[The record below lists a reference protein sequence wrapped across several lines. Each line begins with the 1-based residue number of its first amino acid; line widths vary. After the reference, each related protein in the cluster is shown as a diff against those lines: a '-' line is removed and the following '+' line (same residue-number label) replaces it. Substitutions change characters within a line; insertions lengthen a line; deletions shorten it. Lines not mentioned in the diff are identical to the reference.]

1 MRRRV
6 FLIFLIGIWM
16 LFPGAIAEDTAVRV
30 ENISYSARQVQGE
43 LDVYLLAYS
52 YGGTVLTAEQKTD
65 LARSVA
71 DAFAVQGLVEMK
83 LRSLN
88 LAEMDDNTVYA
99 LRAIAQEQ
107 YDAYWQKLRETDSA
121 MTDAQLTAY
130 MTQNGLTLDK
140 LYEELRYDYLAQR
153 FVQYCRADTSVTD
166 AEAEE
171 YFLNEY
177 VRPYRE
183 RYEKNIPLFEDE
195 VLYGGGSCLYTP
207 EGYRIIRQILLPIP
221 EELQAELDGI
231 LQNGAALYER
241 AQEAYNDIAAKA
253 VAGEDVTEERAL
265 YLELMDQYDQTD
277 VLYGEAWAKV
287 LPACQPTV
295 DEIFARLESG
305 ERFDSLMNVFG
316 TPSMLYYHP
325 DSAYWSDDLKAA
337 AETLQ
342 NVGDVSQPVL
352 CSDGLHILCYA
363 EDVPGGAAELENDEQ
378 RQIVRDAAEQA
389 RFNEVLHTLT
399 EPLREEYPV
408 EIDLSRIVY

>member
-30 ENISYSARQVQGE
+30 GDISYSARQVQDE
-43 LDVYLLAYS
+43 LDVFLLAYAYS
-52 YGGTVLTAEQKTD
+52 GTVLTTEEKAD
-65 LARSVA
+65 LLRSVA
-71 DAFAVQGLVEMK
+71 DAFVVQGLVEMK
-83 LRSLN
+83 LRSLGM
-88 LAEMDDNTVYA
+88 AELDDNTVYA

-107 YDAYWQKLRETDSA
+107 YDAYWQKLRETDNA

-130 MTQNGLTLDK
+130 MTQNGLTLEK
-140 LYEELRYDYLAQR
+140 LYEELRYDFLAQR
-153 FVQYCRADTSVTD
+153 FMQANHADTSVTD
-166 AEAEE
+166 AEAEAF
-171 YFLNEY
+171 YLNEY

-183 RYEKNIPLFEDE
+183 RYEKNIPLFEEE
-195 VLYGGGSCLYTP
+195 VLYGGEGCLYTP

-231 LQNGAALYER
+231 LQNGASLYER
-241 AQEAYNDIAAKA
+241 AQETYNDIAAKA

-316 TPSMLYYHP
+316 TPSVLYYHP
-325 DSAYWSDDLKAA
+325 DSTYWPDDLKAA

-352 CSDGLHILCYA
+352 CADGLHILCYA
-363 EDVPGGAAELENDEQ
+363 EDIPGGAAELENDEQ
-378 RQIVRDAAEQA
+378 RQIVRDAAEEA
-389 RFNEVLHTLT
+389 KFNEMLYTLT

-408 EIDLSRIVY
+408 EIDLSRITY